1 MKLKP
6 ITASP
11 KDQLQEI
18 LVGCEEVISESELLD
33 KLEFSFKQQ
42 KPLLVKLGADPSRP
56 DIHIG
61 HAVVLNKLRLMQS
74 FGHEVVFIIG
84 DFTGRIGDPT
94 GKNKT
99 RPELSSE
106 EILENA
112 KSYEEQVFK
121 ILDPKKTQVVF
132 NSDWLGKLGPIDMI
146 HLMAKRTVQQLIVRD
161 DFAKRYQKN
170 QPIHLHEF
178 LYPILQG
185 YDSVHLKAD
194 IELGGMD
201 QKFNLLMGRE
211 MQKQFGQRPQ
221 ALILMPLLEGTDGV
235 HKMSKSLDNYI
246 GIDEPARDIFGKTM
260 SISDQHMIRFY
271 ELLSRKS
278 KSAIEAVKLGVK
290 EGSLHPM
297 DAKKS
302 IAHELVEHYYGRD
315 LANEAK
321 KYFEETFSKQNIP
334 QDLLETVVASDSEGE
349 ISLIDIVIDL
359 GFAKTRSE
367 VRRVIKQ
374 NGLKLDGKAILVERL
389 KVSPGSKCF
398 LKFGK
403 IKMANIIVE

>member
-33 KLEFSFKQQ
+33 KLELSFKQQ

-121 ILDPKKTQVVF
+121 MFELHKSSKNFPK
-132 NSDWLGKLGPIDMI
+132 
-146 HLMAKRTVQQLIVRD
+146 HLSNISQTCQTI
-161 DFAKRYQKN
+161 
-170 QPIHLHEF
+170 
-178 LYPILQG
+178 
-185 YDSVHLKAD
+185 
-194 IELGGMD
+194 
-201 QKFNLLMGRE
+201 
-211 MQKQFGQRPQ
+211 
-221 ALILMPLLEGTDGV
+221 
-235 HKMSKSLDNYI
+235 SKI
-246 GIDEPARDIFGKTM
+246 
-260 SISDQHMIRFY
+260 
-271 ELLSRKS
+271 
-278 KSAIEAVKLGVK
+278 
-290 EGSLHPM
+290 
-297 DAKKS
+297 
-302 IAHELVEHYYGRD
+302 
-315 LANEAK
+315 
-321 KYFEETFSKQNIP
+321 
-334 QDLLETVVASDSEGE
+334 
-349 ISLIDIVIDL
+349 
-359 GFAKTRSE
+359 
-367 VRRVIKQ
+367 
-374 NGLKLDGKAILVERL
+374 
-389 KVSPGSKCF
+389 C
-398 LKFGK
+398 
-403 IKMANIIVE
+403 